1 MRERKIVKKAVED
14 DPEDFEADVDSMD
27 AEE

>member
-1 MRERKIVKKAVED
+1 MRRRNIVKKAVED

-27 AEE
+27 TEE

>member
-1 MRERKIVKKAVED
+1 MRKIKIVKKAVED